1 MVLKFFKRG
10 TLEVEEDYSTKKI
23 TNIELDEIHKKLEA
37 NQHFQISGHLSA
49 KIDEDDE
56 DKEKLVNK
64 GVVIFLNDRFVKTV
78 ITNENG
84 YFKDYFI
91 PENPGE
97 YKITAYY
104 DGNWRYEKAKSS
116 QSVEISGP
124 NIRKNVEDKSL
135 EKLDEY
141 INLYKEGL
149 LTEDEFKAL
158 KEKLIRN
165 L

>member
-10 TLEVEEDYSTKKI
+10 NLEVEEDYSTKKI
-23 TNIELDEIHKKLEA
+23 TDIKLDAINKKIKT
-37 NQHFQISGHLSA
+37 NQHFQISGHLTA
-49 KIDEDDE
+49 KIDEDDDE
-56 DKEKLVNK
+56 KEELVNK
-64 GVVIFLNDRFVKTV
+64 GVVIFLNDKFVKTV
-78 ITNENG
+78 ITNEKG

-116 QSVEISGP
+116 QSVEIYGS
-124 NIRKNVEDKSL
+124 NIRKDVEDKSL

-141 INLYKEGL
+141 IKLYKEGL
-149 LTEDEFKAL
+149 LTKDEFKAL